1 MQQVFYTP
9 CPCVNVKQDPL
20 LEYGKNRRFSCPQFM
35 GHGRIPELLQAL
47 KWLFRHKTA
56 GIKSSAVSDFFL
68 DIPFKV

>member
-1 MQQVFYTP
+1 MPLCQCQVRS
-9 CPCVNVKQDPL
+9 L
-20 LEYGKNRRFSCPQFM
+20 LEYGKNRRVTCPQFM

-56 GIKSSAVSDFFL
+56 GIKSSADFDFFL